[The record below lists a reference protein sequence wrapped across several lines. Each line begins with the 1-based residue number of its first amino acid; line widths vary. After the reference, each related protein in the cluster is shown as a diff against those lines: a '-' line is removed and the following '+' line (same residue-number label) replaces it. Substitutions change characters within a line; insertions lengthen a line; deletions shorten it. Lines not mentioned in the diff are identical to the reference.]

1 MKKKRVVVIGLKG
14 LPAFGGAAAVGENI
28 VNQLKG
34 EYDFTVLSIST
45 HTDLPSGE
53 YNGVKQ
59 VVFKSIIGKKSGLN
73 TAYYYFVSLLYV
85 LFHKFD
91 IAHLHHASSGF
102 IAPLISLKC
111 KLILTVHAYGEG
123 NDPKFSRLLNYL
135 GMASR
140 RLAVSAAHKV
150 TAVSLFDIENM
161 SKVFKKEII
170 YIPNGTNL
178 VEATTAKSDECEP
191 YILFSAGRIYNI
203 KGLDLLLDAA
213 NKLGLDLKIKVAGD
227 IDRVPSYKAEMLK
240 KAESLNVELLG
251 LIKDKGELMRIVSGA
266 ELFVFPSR
274 YEAMSMMLLE
284 VASMR
289 TPIVASDI
297 PANTNILSSEEV
309 LFFTNGDSEDLA
321 QKMEYALSRMNEMQE
336 RTHKAYDKL
345 ITKYTW
351 NKIAQQYSAVYEQV

>member
-45 HTDLPSGE
+45 HTDLSSGE

-85 LFHKFD
+85 LFHKLD
-91 IAHLHHASSGF
+91 IVHLHHASSGF

-123 NDPKFSRLLNYL
+123 DDPKFSRLLNFL

-140 RLAVSAAHKV
+140 KLAIRCSHKV

-161 SKVFKKEII
+161 NKVFNKEII

-178 VEATTAKSDECEP
+178 VEPMVTQGGEGEP
-191 YILFSAGRIYNI
+191 YLLFSAGRIYNI
-203 KGLDLLLDAA
+203 KGLHLLLDAA
-213 NKLGLDLKIKVAGD
+213 NNLGLDCTIKVAGD
-227 IDRVPSYKAEMLK
+227 IDRVPSYKAEIMQ
-240 KAESLNVELLG
+240 KAESLDVQMLG
-251 LIKDKGELMRIVSGA
+251 LIKSKAELMEVVRGA
-266 ELFVFPSR
+266 KLFVFPSQ

-289 TPIVASDI
+289 TPIIASDI
-297 PANTNILSSEEV
+297 PANTNIFSSEEI
-309 LFFTNGDSEDLA
+309 LFFKNGDSEDLA
-321 QKMEYALSRMNEMQE
+321 KKMEYALANIDEMHE
-336 RTHKAYDKL
+336 RTQKAYDKL

-351 NKIAQQYSAVYEQV
+351 DKIAQQYSAVYE